1 MPTKGASMLR
11 YLKALFGLALM
22 ACVAPVAPS
31 YAQASGD
38 VRIVFAKAG
47 LVVGTG
53 AGRGVLT
60 FRGRNYRFRVIGLSV
75 GVTIGASALRLTGTA
90 SNLRDVKDFEGA
102 YDAVGAGGALVGGA
116 GAVHLTNAKGVTID
130 LSGPR
135 AGVEFAANRTGVTIS
150 LQ

>member
-1 MPTKGASMLR
+1 MRRSLT
-11 YLKALFGLALM
+11 ALFGLALM
-22 ACVAPVAPS
+22 ASVVPAAPS
-31 YAQASGD
+31 HAQASGD

-53 AGRGVLT
+53 GGRGVLT
-60 FRGRNYRFRVIGLSV
+60 FRGRNYRFRVIGLSL
-75 GVTIGASALRLTGTA
+75 GVTIGASAMRLTGTA
-90 SNLRDVKDFEGA
+90 SNLRDVRDFEGV

-116 GAVHLTNAKGVTID
+116 GAVRLTNAKGVTIA

-135 AGVEFAANRTGVTIS
+135 AGLEFAANRTGITIS

>member
-1 MPTKGASMLR
+1 MLR
-11 YLKALFGLALM
+11 YLSALFGLALM

-75 GVTIGASALRLTGTA
+75 GVTVGASALRLTGTA
-90 SNLRDVKDFEGA
+90 SNLRDVKDFEGV

-116 GAVHLTNAKGVTID
+116 GAVRLNNTKGVTID

>member
-1 MPTKGASMLR
+1 MRR
-11 YLKALFGLALM
+11 YLTALFGLALM
-22 ACVAPVAPS
+22 ACVAPAAPS
-31 YAQASGD
+31 HAQASGD

-75 GVTIGASALRLTGTA
+75 GVTVGASALRLTGTA
-90 SNLRDVKDFEGA
+90 SNLRDVKDFEGV

-116 GAVHLTNAKGVTID
+116 GAVRLNNAKGVTID